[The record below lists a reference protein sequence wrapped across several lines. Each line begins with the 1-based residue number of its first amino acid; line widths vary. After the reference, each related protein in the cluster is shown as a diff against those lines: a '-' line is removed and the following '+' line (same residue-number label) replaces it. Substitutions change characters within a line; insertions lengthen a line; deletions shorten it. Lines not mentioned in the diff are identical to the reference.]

1 MAEVNGNFDFKKYDV
16 GGTGATAN
24 DGKLTGQEAQNARAD
39 GWTIWDGFSEE
50 NETPEN
56 VNQRQNSSTAQGG
69 SLSDRLGNI
78 KLPQWANDLIS
89 RGQQNDQ
96 SGVGTA
102 PIGNKTPIKLPAGIE
117 ELIAKNKPTE
127 EQRNA
132 RAELGK
138 KSANGMTYDEAY
150 KKMKDIQAKY
160 TRPLNENGGTY
171 FSPEELPSDV
181 KAEYKQV
188 VLAMK
193 EILDNNQEL
202 AEKAKIRYIGIEGSE
217 WGYTIIADPVSDY
230 DNKGVDKSDNST
242 PAPKLSEDKQKALEA
257 LLRKWNSPQVNGKP
271 IDDVIADLTG
281 KNDGKLTAEQK
292 EARAEL
298 NQKQSSI
305 GMTYA
310 DAKAKVAEIL
320 QKYPNCYDI
329 IEIPYNNKEHAD
341 ENGAYTLEYRS
352 PEQRKVFNPDKLPEP
367 ARTEYKE
374 AMASMTE
381 IENANSALAQKG
393 GINVNPIKNE
403 SARHSMFDNFDSSAF
418 EGIGFKLAG
427 KPEPTETQKTARAK
441 LNEKVS
447 STGISYK
454 DAKATIENIT
464 KQYKNNPDYQSEF
477 AQEQPKSIKVYY
489 PPVKAFD
496 PYKLKGADRE
506 VYFKALSAIHEIETA
521 NYALLTQAGLEPTKD
536 PEVPKSNVEYFA
548 KNRFLKE

>member
-24 DGKLTGQEAQNARAD
+24 DGKLTGEEAQTARAD

-50 NETPEN
+50 NETPKN
-56 VNQRQNSSTAQGG
+56 VNQQQDNGNAAQGG
-69 SLSDRLGNI
+69 SLADKIGNI
-78 KLPQWANDLIS
+78 KLPQWAKDLIP

-102 PIGNKTPIKLPAGIE
+102 PLGDKTPIKLPAGIE

-181 KAEYKQV
+181 KSEYKQV

-202 AEKAKIRYIGIEGSE
+202 AEKANIQYIGIAGSE
-217 WGYTIIADPVSDY
+217 WGYTIISDPVSDY
-230 DNKGVDKSDNST
+230 DNKGVDKSDKSDNST
-242 PAPKLSEDKQKALEA
+242 PAPKLSEEKQKALEE
-257 LLRKWNSPQVNGKP
+257 LIRKWNSPQVDGKP

-281 KNDGKLTAEQK
+281 KNDDKLTAEQK
-292 EARAEL
+292 EARAEM

-320 QKYPNCYDI
+320 QKYPNCYD
-329 IEIPYNNKEHAD
+329 EVEVSNEPKPD
-341 ENGAYTLEYRS
+341 ENGRIILIHTE
-352 PEQRKVFNPDKLPEP
+352 PTKTKIFNPD

-374 AMASMTE
+374 AMASMRE

-393 GINVNPIKNE
+393 GIKVTPIKNE
-403 SARHSMFDNFDSSAF
+403 TTKHSMLDNFDSTSF
-418 EGIGFKLAG
+418 EGIGFKPAS
-427 KPEPTETQKTARAK
+427 KPEPTETQKSARAK

-447 STGISYK
+447 STGMSYK

-477 AQEQPKSIKVYY
+477 AQEQHKSLNIYY